1 MKTSLYTILTRLY
14 FQECVHWDIQSHRWS
29 GAGSWLV
36 QTNSSHSTCHFTYL
50 STYAVIR
57 ARVSPVVT
65 QIRRNIQ
72 QPLLVPNTR
81 LHQLLIAGVLT
92 LDLIQLREENIQRKV
107 LCKFK
112 LTEIKA
118 FNFYVRKVL
127 IISALELAVN

>member
-1 MKTSLYTILTRLY
+1 MRLL

-36 QTNSSHSTCHFTYL
+36 QTNTSHSTCHFTYL

-57 ARVSPVVT
+57 SRVSLMRGSQYYIITLDLT
-65 QIRRNIQ
+65 QLVLMPNI
-72 QPLLVPNTR
+72 R
-81 LHQLLIAGVLT
+81 LHTFLTSSLLT
-92 LDLIQLREENIQRKV
+92 LDLIQLREESIQRKV

-127 IISALELAVN
+127 IISGLELAVN

>member
-1 MKTSLYTILTRLY
+1 MRLL

-36 QTNSSHSTCHFTYL
+36 QTNTSHSTCHFTYL

-57 ARVSPVVT
+57 SRVSLMRGSQYYIITLDLSQP
-65 QIRRNIQ
+65 ILMPNII
-72 QPLLVPNTR
+72 
-81 LHQLLIAGVLT
+81 LHTVLTPSLLT
-92 LDLIQLREENIQRKV
+92 LDLIQLREESIQRKV

-127 IISALELAVN
+127 IISGLELAVN

>member
-1 MKTSLYTILTRLY
+1 MSLHIS
-14 FQECVHWDIQSHRWS
+14 VHLRRDQGQGKSRVI
-29 GAGSWLV
+29 V
-36 QTNSSHSTCHFTYL
+36 PITY
-50 STYAVIR
+50 
-57 ARVSPVVT
+57 
-65 QIRRNIQ
+65 

-92 LDLIQLREENIQRKV
+92 LDLIQLGEENIQRKV

-127 IISALELAVN
+127 IISGLELAVN